1 MRLVDIGGLMP
12 KTIFIIAQPEH
23 TFYLVQKVETT
34 DLYTKSKMITEFL
47 EKETKKLEFVINNE
61 IKSILREKGIN
72 ILSNKESAYKT
83 ALDTLKHEFNKVI
96 DIEDLYKDKILEN
109 CEYIGVSNNGMTV
122 VLEDNKYLQTGIQV
136 KEIDII

>member
-1 MRLVDIGGLMP
+1 MRQVDIGGLMP
-12 KTIFIIAQPEH
+12 KDIFIIAQPEH
-23 TFYLVQKVETT
+23 TFYLVQNLETT

-47 EKETKKLEFVINNE
+47 EKETRKLEFVVNNE
-61 IKSILREKGIN
+61 IKAILRKKGIN
-72 ILSNKESAYKT
+72 ILSNDKSAYKT
-83 ALDTLKHEFNKVI
+83 ALDTLKDKFNKVI

-122 VLEDNKYLQTGIQV
+122 VLEDSKYLQTGIQV